1 MFTTAL
7 IGVSGFASGIGLMY
21 TADRLGWYDGM
32 VGDED
37 EGAEL

>member
-1 MFTTAL
+1 MITTAL
-7 IGVSGFASGIGLMY
+7 LGLGGFASGIGMMAA
-21 TADRLGWYDGM
+21 ADRLGWYDGM